1 MGITKVNFSEVFNNK
16 IKILFQNES
25 IKITEQDL
33 AIPNQT
39 HSSNV
44 QFVTKPGIYDNT
56 DGLVTS
62 KEYNLK
68 LSTKV
73 ADCVPIYLFDSKN
86 NFYGLIHSG
95 WKGTKNHIILNALE
109 IFKKKGS
116 SNFKNIQV
124 FIGPH
129 IRSCCYEVGWDV
141 AKYFSFFSK
150 DKKLKKW
157 FLSLE
162 KEIIFDCI
170 SKGIL
175 NENIIVSKICTYDNK
190 QCESFRRDGHKSKRM
205 IGVIG

>member
-1 MGITKVNFSEVFNNK
+1 MGIIKVNFSEVFNNK

-25 IKITEQDL
+25 IKINEQDL

-86 NFYGLIHSG
+86 NFYGLITARPNIFLFFRSS
-95 WKGTKNHIILNALE
+95 NAL
-109 IFKKKGS
+109 FAS
-116 SNFKNIQV
+116 SNV
-124 FIGPH
+124 
-129 IRSCCYEVGWDV
+129 
-141 AKYFSFFSK
+141 
-150 DKKLKKW
+150 
-157 FLSLE
+157 
-162 KEIIFDCI
+162 
-170 SKGIL
+170 
-175 NENIIVSKICTYDNK
+175 
-190 QCESFRRDGHKSKRM
+190 
-205 IGVIG
+205 